1 MDGLRPFGQTRRFV
15 QKGERK
21 KWEKEG
27 NKEKGGKKEKENTPL
42 KTHRAAMVFEEKTP
56 LTVNRH
62 NTVRFWGCAATS
74 FTLVVVEDAK
84 GGLKSTVFVD
94 CTR

>member
-1 MDGLRPFGQTRRFV
+1 MHRRRADGPV
-15 QKGERK
+15 VRK
-21 KWEKEG
+21 KG
-27 NKEKGGKKEKENTPL
+27 KGGKKRKGKKKDTPL

-56 LTVNRH
+56 LTVNHH

-74 FTLVVVEDAK
+74 LLYFLLVVEDAK